1 MDWQSRLIGVYLKV
15 CEYWDQG
22 IWTACQRFSNNQEVA
37 LTDQEAVAIYVF
49 GIMKEKKTVKAIHT
63 FTTEFLSE
71 WFPSLGGYEAFA
83 HRLNQVSDVFVALVE
98 RLIGDLDEQQLLSSY
113 PFRLLVDSLPIILA
127 NNNRSSRARV
137 APEIA
142 DKGFCDAKDMF
153 YYGVKLHVAGK
164 DRDSTLPIPTIV
176 GITPASHHD
185 LSAFRGVLP
194 GIYNC
199 DIFTDKAYID
209 HALQLDLREKQGVI
223 LSTPMKRKKGQTVLD
238 SADRLYSKA
247 VSSIRQ
253 PIESFFNWLVE
264 KTGIQRAS
272 KVRSYRGLLVH
283 VFGRMAA
290 GIMLLEV

>member
-15 CEYWDQG
+15 CDYWDQG
-22 IWTACQRFSNNQEVA
+22 IWTACQRFSNNQAVL
-37 LTDQEAVAIYVF
+37 LTDQEALTIYIF
-49 GIMKEKKTVKAIHT
+49 GIMKGKKTVKAIHT
-63 FTTEFLSE
+63 FTEEFLSE
-71 WFPSLGGYEAFA
+71 WFPSLDGYEAFA
-83 HRLNQVSDVFVALVE
+83 HRLNQVSDVFIALVA
-98 RLIGDLDEQQLLSSY
+98 RLVDDLDSMQVPSH
-113 PFRLLVDSLPIILA
+113 PIRLLVDSLPIIIA

-142 DKGFCDAKDMF
+142 DKGFCDAKSMY
-153 YYGVKLHVAGK
+153 YYGVKLHIAGR
-164 DRDSTLPIPTIV
+164 DRDLTLPIPHVV

-185 LSAFRGVLP
+185 LSAFRNVFP

-199 DIFTDKAYID
+199 DIFADKAYID
-209 HALQLDLREKQGVI
+209 HDLQLDLKEQQGVV
-223 LSTPMKRKKGQTVLD
+223 LSTPVKLKKGQSILD

-253 PIESFFNWLVE
+253 PIESFFSWLEE

-272 KVRSYRGLLVH
+272 KVRSYKGLLVH